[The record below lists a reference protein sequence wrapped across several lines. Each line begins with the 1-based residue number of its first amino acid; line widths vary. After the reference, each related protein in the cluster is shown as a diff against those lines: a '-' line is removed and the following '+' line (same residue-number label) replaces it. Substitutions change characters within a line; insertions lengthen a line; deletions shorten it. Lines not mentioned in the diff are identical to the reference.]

1 MANSIPM
8 HIVVQEA
15 QREMADAINTICQKH
30 SIPSWLGLMILDD
43 IVKENKLM
51 SSIDAVKASVA
62 HSTDISEEADPDVGE
77 G

>member
-51 SSIDAVKASVA
+51 SSVEAVKAARSA
-62 HSTDISEEADPDVGE
+62 DISEEADPDVGE

>member
-15 QREMADAINTICQKH
+15 QREMAEAINTICQKH

-51 SSIDAVKASVA
+51 SSVEAIKAA
-62 HSTDISEEADPDVGE
+62 HSADISEEADSDVGE

>member
-8 HIVVQEA
+8 HIIVQEA
-15 QREMADAINTICQKH
+15 QREMADSINTICQKH
-30 SIPSWLGLMILDD
+30 GIPSWLGLMILDD

-51 SSIDAVKASVA
+51 SSVEAIKAA
-62 HSTDISEEADPDVGE
+62 RSTDISEEADPDVGE